1 MKITFQSFQLEFL
14 CWKAVDEV
22 KKKKKHEG
30 NSVSNMTV

>member
-22 KKKKKHEG
+22 KKKKKQK
-30 NSVSNMTV
+30 T